1 MSKNL
6 SQQVVLDRRG
16 FVAATFATVAG
27 LGLAGCSDTSAEADK
42 GSATGSSKGS
52 EDTEASTTLDAKA
65 FDKLVDN
72 GPKADDDAIAAS
84 TWATAVKDAGV
95 FKIGG
100 VQTSTLFS
108 LLNEKDGQTR
118 GFDAGIAQL
127 LSNYIL
133 GENKVEITQVTSDT
147 RESVLQNGQV
157 DAVFA
162 TYTITDERKKLV
174 SFAGPYYYTQQ
185 AILVLADNDDIKSVD
200 DLPTRT
206 SPSSPAPTAPPSWR
220 SSLPRPA
227 SRSLRPTRRPA
238 RHSSRAALTPT
249 SSTTTCSRAPWSAS
263 PVSTRSPAS
272 PSATRS
278 PMALVCRSIPTAS
291 PSLTTSLRKSRTTAP
306 GPSCGRSASA
316 TVRATPMFPSCP
328 KSAPR
333 QRAGNGRNETI
344 RKRMMR
350 FIAVNCFLT
359 ELSGLPYTR
368 GPLSLSAGGPHE
380 SLRTLVALWP
390 ELYRRAASDLG
401 HDA

>member
-42 GSATGSSKGS
+42 GSAAGSSKS
-52 EDTEASTTLDAKA
+52 SNDTETSTTLDAKA

-185 AILVLADNDDIKSVD
+185 AILVLADNDDIKGVD
-200 DLPTRT
+200 DLADKNVAVQ
-206 SPSSPAPTAPPSWR
+206 SGSNGPAI
-220 SSLPRPA
+220 L
-227 SRSLRPTRRPA
+227 
-238 RHSSRAALTPT
+238 
-249 SSTTTCSRAPWSAS
+249 
-263 PVSTRSPAS
+263 
-272 PSATRS
+272 
-278 PMALVCRSIPTAS
+278 
-291 PSLTTSLRKSRTTAP
+291 
-306 GPSCGRSASA
+306 
-316 TVRATPMFPSCP
+316 
-328 KSAPR
+328 
-333 QRAGNGRNETI
+333 E
-344 RKRMMR
+344 
-350 FIAVNCFLT
+350 
-359 ELSGLPYTR
+359 ELSLI
-368 GPLSLSAGGPHE
+368 HI
-380 SLRTLVALWP
+380 
-390 ELYRRAASDLG
+390 
-401 HDA
+401 

>member
-42 GSATGSSKGS
+42 GSAAGSSKGS
-52 EDTEASTTLDAKA
+52 EDTEVSATLDAKA

-72 GPKADDDAIAAS
+72 GPKADDDAITAS

-174 SFAGPYYYTQQ
+174 SFAGPYYYASIVCVTKTDSPYANAAGISDLSGGTCTAQIATIWYDSCLPQIEGAQVQTAAETAPAMLMALETDAVDFICTDMPTAMGACATYSDLAILDFSDTEDNFKVDEGQINIGISVVKGNTELKDAMDKVLAPLNADIFNAIMNQ
-185 AILVLADNDDIKSVD
+185 AIAVQ
-200 DLPTRT
+200 PT
-206 SPSSPAPTAPPSWR
+206 
-220 SSLPRPA
+220 
-227 SRSLRPTRRPA
+227 
-238 RHSSRAALTPT
+238 
-249 SSTTTCSRAPWSAS
+249 
-263 PVSTRSPAS
+263 
-272 PSATRS
+272 
-278 PMALVCRSIPTAS
+278 I
-291 PSLTTSLRKSRTTAP
+291 
-306 GPSCGRSASA
+306 
-316 TVRATPMFPSCP
+316 
-328 KSAPR
+328 
-333 QRAGNGRNETI
+333 
-344 RKRMMR
+344 
-350 FIAVNCFLT
+350 
-359 ELSGLPYTR
+359 
-368 GPLSLSAGGPHE
+368 
-380 SLRTLVALWP
+380 
-390 ELYRRAASDLG
+390 
-401 HDA
+401 

>member
-42 GSATGSSKGS
+42 GSAAGSSKS
-52 EDTEASTTLDAKA
+52 SNDTEVSTTLDAKA
-65 FDKLVDN
+65 FDKLVND
-72 GPKADDDAIAAS
+72 GPKADDGAIAAS

-95 FKIGG
+95 FTIGG

-200 DLPTRT
+200 DLADKNVAVQ
-206 SPSSPAPTAPPSWR
+206 SGSNGPAILEEFAPK
-220 SSLPRPA
+220 A
-227 SRSLRPTRRPA
+227 SQGRVDAYVIDNNMQQS
-238 RHSSRAALTPT
+238 
-249 SSTTTCSRAPWSAS
+249 
-263 PVSTRSPAS
+263 
-272 PSATRS
+272 
-278 PMALVCRSIPTAS
+278 ALVRE
-291 PSLTTSLRKSRTTAP
+291 P
-306 GPSCGRSASA
+306 G
-316 TVRATPMFPSCP
+316 
-328 KSAPR
+328 KYKI
-333 QRAGNGRNETI
+333 AGKPFGSKEPYGI
-344 RKRMMR
+344 GLPLDSDGVA
-350 FIAVNCFLT
+350 FVNDFLKKIEDDGTWT
-359 ELSGLPYTR
+359 ELWQICIGD
-368 GPLSLSAGGPHE
+368 
-380 SLRTLVALWP
+380 RTGDTNVP
-390 ELYRRAASDLG
+390 ELPEIGA
-401 HDA
+401 

>member
-42 GSATGSSKGS
+42 GSAADSSKSS

-200 DLPTRT
+200 DL
-206 SPSSPAPTAPPSWR
+206 ADKNV
-220 SSLPRPA
+220 
-227 SRSLRPTRRPA
+227 
-238 RHSSRAALTPT
+238 AAYVIDNNMQQ
-249 SSTTTCSRAPWSAS
+249 S
-263 PVSTRSPAS
+263 
-272 PSATRS
+272 
-278 PMALVCRSIPTAS
+278 ALVRE
-291 PSLTTSLRKSRTTAP
+291 P
-306 GPSCGRSASA
+306 G
-316 TVRATPMFPSCP
+316 
-328 KSAPR
+328 KYKI
-333 QRAGNGRNETI
+333 AGKPFGSKEPYGIGLPLDSDGVT
-344 RKRMMR
+344 
-350 FIAVNCFLT
+350 FVNDFLKKIEDDGTWT
-359 ELSGLPYTR
+359 ELWQICIGDRMGDTN
-368 GPLSLSAGGPHE
+368 
-380 SLRTLVALWP
+380 VP
-390 ELYRRAASDLG
+390 ELPEIGA
-401 HDA
+401 

>member
-42 GSATGSSKGS
+42 GSAAGSSKS
-52 EDTEASTTLDAKA
+52 PEDTEASTTLDAKA
-65 FDKLVDN
+65 FDKLVNN

-185 AILVLADNDDIKSVD
+185 AILVLADNDYIKSVD
-200 DLPTRT
+200 DLADKNVAVQSGSTGPQVVEEF
-206 SPSSPAPTAPPSWR
+206 APEAELQEFSKDDECRAILEEFAPK
-220 SSLPRPA
+220 A
-227 SRSLRPTRRPA
+227 SQQEFKTDEEA
-238 RHSSRAALTPT
+238 RQALQQGRVDAYVIDNNMQQ
-249 SSTTTCSRAPWSAS
+249 S
-263 PVSTRSPAS
+263 
-272 PSATRS
+272 
-278 PMALVCRSIPTAS
+278 ALVRE
-291 PSLTTSLRKSRTTAP
+291 P
-306 GPSCGRSASA
+306 G
-316 TVRATPMFPSCP
+316 
-328 KSAPR
+328 KYKI
-333 QRAGNGRNETI
+333 AGKPFGSKEPYGI
-344 RKRMMR
+344 GLPLDSDGVA
-350 FIAVNCFLT
+350 FVNDFLKKIEDDGTWT
-359 ELSGLPYTR
+359 ELWQICIGD
-368 GPLSLSAGGPHE
+368 
-380 SLRTLVALWP
+380 RTGDTNVP
-390 ELYRRAASDLG
+390 ELPEVGA
-401 HDA
+401 

>member
-42 GSATGSSKGS
+42 GSAAGSSKSS
-52 EDTEASTTLDAKA
+52 EDTEVSATLDAKA
-65 FDKLVDN
+65 FDKLVND

-108 LLNEKDGQTR
+108 LLNEKDGKTR

-200 DLPTRT
+200 DLADKNVAVQ
-206 SPSSPAPTAPPSWR
+206 SGSNGPAILEEFAPK
-220 SSLPRPA
+220 A
-227 SRSLRPTRRPA
+227 SQQEFKTDEEA
-238 RHSSRAALTPT
+238 RQALQQ
-249 SSTTTCSRAPWSAS
+249 
-263 PVSTRSPAS
+263 
-272 PSATRS
+272 
-278 PMALVCRSIPTAS
+278 
-291 PSLTTSLRKSRTTAP
+291 
-306 GPSCGRSASA
+306 GR
-316 TVRATPMFPSCP
+316 V
-328 KSAPR
+328 
-333 QRAGNGRNETI
+333 
-344 RKRMMR
+344 
-350 FIAVNCFLT
+350 
-359 ELSGLPYTR
+359 
-368 GPLSLSAGGPHE
+368 
-380 SLRTLVALWP
+380 
-390 ELYRRAASDLG
+390 
-401 HDA
+401 DAYVIDNNMQ

>member
-42 GSATGSSKGS
+42 GSAAGSSKSS

-162 TYTITDERKKLV
+162 TYT
-174 SFAGPYYYTQQ
+174 TQQ

-200 DLPTRT
+200 DLADKNVAVQ
-206 SPSSPAPTAPPSWR
+206 SGSNGPAILEEFAPK
-220 SSLPRPA
+220 A
-227 SRSLRPTRRPA
+227 SQQEFKTDEEA
-238 RHSSRAALTPT
+238 RQALQQGRVDAYVIDNNMQQ
-249 SSTTTCSRAPWSAS
+249 S
-263 PVSTRSPAS
+263 
-272 PSATRS
+272 
-278 PMALVCRSIPTAS
+278 ALVRE
-291 PSLTTSLRKSRTTAP
+291 P
-306 GPSCGRSASA
+306 G
-316 TVRATPMFPSCP
+316 
-328 KSAPR
+328 KYKI
-333 QRAGNGRNETI
+333 AGKPFGSKEPYGI
-344 RKRMMR
+344 GLPLDSDGVA
-350 FIAVNCFLT
+350 FVNDFLKKIEDDGTWT
-359 ELSGLPYTR
+359 ELWQICIGD
-368 GPLSLSAGGPHE
+368 
-380 SLRTLVALWP
+380 RTGDTNVP
-390 ELYRRAASDLG
+390 ELPEIGA
-401 HDA
+401 

>member
-42 GSATGSSKGS
+42 GSAAGSSKSS

-72 GPKADDDAIAAS
+72 GPKADDDAITGS
-84 TWATAVKDAGV
+84 TWAAAVKDAGV

-185 AILVLADNDDIKSVD
+185 AILVLADNDDIKGVD
-200 DLPTRT
+200 DLADKNVAVQ
-206 SPSSPAPTAPPSWR
+206 SGSNGPAILEEFAPK
-220 SSLPRPA
+220 A
-227 SRSLRPTRRPA
+227 SQQEFKTDEEA
-238 RHSSRAALTPT
+238 RQALQQGRVDAYVIDNNMQQ
-249 SSTTTCSRAPWSAS
+249 S
-263 PVSTRSPAS
+263 
-272 PSATRS
+272 
-278 PMALVCRSIPTAS
+278 ALVREPGKYKIAGKPFGSKEPYGIGLPLDSDGVAFVNDFLKKIEDDGTWTELWQICIGD
-291 PSLTTSLRKSRTTAP
+291 RTGDTNVPELPEIGSEP
-306 GPSCGRSASA
+306 G
-316 TVRATPMFPSCP
+316 
-328 KSAPR
+328 
-333 QRAGNGRNETI
+333 NDRNETI

-368 GPLSLSAGGPHE
+368 EPLSLSAGGPHE
-380 SLRTLVALWP
+380 SLRALVALWP
-390 ELYRRAASDLG
+390 ELYRRAASNLG

>member
-42 GSATGSSKGS
+42 GSAAGSSKSS

-108 LLNEKDGQTR
+108 LLNEKDGKTR

-162 TYTITDERKKLV
+162 TYSINEKRKEV
-174 SFAGPYYYTQQ
+174 ISFAGPYFTTQQ
-185 AILVLADNDDIKSVD
+185 GILVAADNQDINGLD
-200 DLPTRT
+200 DLKGKKI
-206 SPSSPAPTAPPSWR
+206 SVQNGSSAQTILENSAIK
-220 SSLPRPA
+220 A
-227 SRSLRPTRRPA
+227 SQQEFKTDEEA
-238 RHSSRAALTPT
+238 RQALQQGRVDAYVIDNNMQQ
-249 SSTTTCSRAPWSAS
+249 S
-263 PVSTRSPAS
+263 
-272 PSATRS
+272 
-278 PMALVCRSIPTAS
+278 ALVRE
-291 PSLTTSLRKSRTTAP
+291 P
-306 GPSCGRSASA
+306 G
-316 TVRATPMFPSCP
+316 
-328 KSAPR
+328 KYKI
-333 QRAGNGRNETI
+333 AGKPFGSKEPYGI
-344 RKRMMR
+344 GLPLDSDGVA
-350 FIAVNCFLT
+350 FVNDFLKKIEDDGTWT
-359 ELSGLPYTR
+359 ELWQICIGD
-368 GPLSLSAGGPHE
+368 
-380 SLRTLVALWP
+380 RTGDTNVP
-390 ELYRRAASDLG
+390 ELPEVGA
-401 HDA
+401 

>member
-1 MSKNL
+1 MP
-6 SQQVVLDRRG
+6 
-16 FVAATFATVAG
+16 AAPTPAPRPTRVPPPA
-27 LGLAGCSDTSAEADK
+27 LPRAPRIPRLPPRSTLRHSTS
-42 GSATGSSKGS
+42 S
-52 EDTEASTTLDAKA
+52 
-65 FDKLVDN
+65 VDN

-200 DLPTRT
+200 DLADKNVAVQ
-206 SPSSPAPTAPPSWR
+206 SGSNGPAILEEFAPK
-220 SSLPRPA
+220 A
-227 SRSLRPTRRPA
+227 SQQEFKTDEEA
-238 RHSSRAALTPT
+238 RQALQQGRVDAYVIDNNMQQ
-249 SSTTTCSRAPWSAS
+249 S
-263 PVSTRSPAS
+263 
-272 PSATRS
+272 
-278 PMALVCRSIPTAS
+278 ALVRE
-291 PSLTTSLRKSRTTAP
+291 P
-306 GPSCGRSASA
+306 GKYKIAGKPFGSKEPYGIGLPLDSDGVAFVNDFLKKIEDDGTWTSCGRSASA

-328 KSAPR
+328 RSAPR
-333 QRAGNGRNETI
+333 QQA
-344 RKRMMR
+344 
-350 FIAVNCFLT
+350 
-359 ELSGLPYTR
+359 
-368 GPLSLSAGGPHE
+368 
-380 SLRTLVALWP
+380 W
-390 ELYRRAASDLG
+390 
-401 HDA
+401 